1 MTHDGSRSRGD
12 VLGAMDAQYEI
23 QRREIMEDNDRMKAE
38 QAKVEAYMMERQ
50 NALNDLLNQ
59 RKEVPNWFMGEAQDF
74 QNPNLDP
81 DYTLEEAVITQDPD
95 FDPIASHKATLR

>member
-1 MTHDGSRSRGD
+1 MTHDGSRSRSD
-12 VLGAMDAQYEI
+12 VLGAMNAQYEI

-59 RKEVPNWFMGEAQDF
+59 RKEGPNWFMGEAQDF

-81 DYTLEEAVITQDPD
+81 DYKGGKERDYW
-95 FDPIASHKATLR
+95 K